1 MKDQKRWS
9 YDVTYAS
16 CASLYV
22 CPSVYVVTK
31 NEWQFVSFYLHFS
44 VFDFSCLLLYLLFP
58 LLLKINYILIL
69 EDSETHFR
77 NRDFRLFFCWSLLSK
92 HDFIQCVHLFFT
104 DSSTF
109 IHFGS
114 LMPFMERF
122 FSYLCGRSK
131 VVDYFH
137 GTVIVHSDTISCGY
151 MLIALHSCT
160 LNCTL
165 YKWLIK
171 LGPL

>member
-77 NRDFRLFFCWSLLSK
+77 NRDFRFFLLIATLKTRFHSMRS
-92 HDFIQCVHLFFT
+92 FIFHGQLNIY
-104 DSSTF
+104 TF
-109 IHFGS
+109 WFINAIYGKI
-114 LMPFMERF
+114 
-122 FSYLCGRSK
+122 FSYLLWKIKSSRLLSW
-131 VVDYFH
+131 Y
-137 GTVIVHSDTISCGY
+137 SDSSFRYHFLRIYVNS
-151 MLIALHSCT
+151 IAQLHF
-160 LNCTL
+160 
-165 YKWLIK
+165 K
-171 LGPL
+171 LHII

>member
-9 YDVTYAS
+9 FDVTYAS

-69 EDSETHFR
+69 EDSENHFR
-77 NRDFRLFFCWSLLSK
+77 NRDFRFFLLIASLKTRFYSIRS
-92 HDFIQCVHLFFT
+92 FIFHGQLNIYT
-104 DSSTF
+104 
-109 IHFGS
+109 
-114 LMPFMERF
+114 
-122 FSYLCGRSK
+122 YLLINAIYGKIFLIFCGRSK

-137 GTVIVHSDTISCGY
+137 GTAIAHSDTISCGY

-165 YKWLIK
+165 DKWLIK

>member
-77 NRDFRLFFCWSLLSK
+77 NRDFRFFFCWSLLSK
-92 HDFIQCVHLFFT
+92 HDSIQCVHLFFT

-122 FSYLCGRSK
+122 FSYLLWKIKSSRLLSW
-131 VVDYFH
+131 Y
-137 GTVIVHSDTISCGY
+137 SDSSFRYHFLRIYVNS
-151 MLIALHSCT
+151 IAQLHF
-160 LNCTL
+160 
-165 YKWLIK
+165 K
-171 LGPL
+171 LHII

>member
-9 YDVTYAS
+9 FDVTYAS

-69 EDSETHFR
+69 EDSENHFR
-77 NRDFRLFFCWSLLSK
+77 NRDFRFFLLIATLKTRFYSMRSLIFHGQLK
-92 HDFIQCVHLFFT
+92 
-104 DSSTF
+104 F
-109 IHFGS
+109 IHTGS

-122 FSYLCGRSK
+122 FLIFCGRSE

-151 MLIALHSCT
+151 MLIALHGCT

-165 YKWLIK
+165 DKWLIK